1 MDIWQSDKLILFLL
15 FVIPGFISLKFY
27 ELVIPNERKDSSK
40 QIIDAIAYSCINYA
54 ILLIPIIHIE
64 AMRKNNEVNSIGYYL
79 FYLFV
84 FIVAPIIWVLIFK
97 WLREKD
103 FFQKIAPHPTLKP
116 WDYVFRQ
123 RKPYWIKI
131 TLKNG
136 KIVGGKYSINSFASS
151 SPVKE
156 QIYLEESWIINDK
169 GGFERKK
176 NDSEGI
182 IIMSDEILLIE
193 FRKFKR
199 S

>member
-27 ELVIPNERKDSSK
+27 ELVIPNEHKDSSK

-64 AMRKNNEVNSIGYYL
+64 TMRKSNEVNLFEYYL

-97 WLREKD
+97 WLREKE

-116 WDYVFRQ
+116 WDYVFQQ

-136 KIVGGKYSINSFASS
+136 QIVGGKYSINSFASS
-151 SPVKE
+151 SPAKE
-156 QIYLEESWIINDK
+156 QIYLEESWIINEK

-182 IIMSDEILLIE
+182 IVMGDQILLIE
-193 FRKFKR
+193 FRKFER

>member
-27 ELVIPNERKDSSK
+27 ELLIPNEYKDSSK

-64 AMRKNNEVNSIGYYL
+64 TMRKNNEVNLFGYYL
-79 FYLFV
+79 FYIFV

-97 WLREKD
+97 WLREKE

-116 WDYVFRQ
+116 WDYVFQQ

-136 KIVGGKYSINSFASS
+136 QIVGGKYSINSFASS
-151 SPVKE
+151 SPAKE
-156 QIYLEESWIINDK
+156 QIYLEESWIINDR

-176 NDSEGI
+176 
-182 IIMSDEILLIE
+182 MIL
-193 FRKFKR
+193 RV
-199 S
+199 